1 MNNQDYWEDRAVWRM
16 YEQMQ
21 NAEAT
26 ANDIAKIYLKASRW
40 LQLEMEGIFEKYMT
54 KHKLSEAEARDL
66 LDSMNGATVQEIIH
80 KLENDEF
87 DQTKKELLAK
97 LEAPA
102 YQFRISR
109 LVDLHR
115 QIDAVMQTVYQQE
128 QQVST
133 AFYESLAEDAYYRS
147 VFDVQKRTGL
157 AFSFSHIDNNQ
168 IDRVLSM
175 NWSGKH
181 YSDRIWKN
189 TSGLAQTLKEEMLVS
204 LLTGRPERET
214 AEVISAKFASGAM
227 HARRLV
233 RTESAFV
240 SSELTAKSYEE
251 CGIEKY
257 RFLATLDLR
266 TSDICRSMD
275 GKVFPVSERKTGRNY
290 PPMHP
295 WCRSTTISI
304 ISNDDLQRMTR
315 AAYNPKTGRT
325 EKVPA
330 SMTYEEWHKK
340 YVEGNPEALAEEKA
354 IKNHA
359 SDKKQYDNY
368 KKILGND
375 FPDTFVK
382 FQKMKY
388 NEPEKWK
395 FMKLD
400 YQRRNELLQHPDKKL
415 PNAENVTAAE
425 AKFTKYLFGGNHS
438 EGLAKGRAFTSRL
451 GYDYNNWEE
460 LRKEVLSSA
469 NKYPARFLD
478 NNGYG
483 DRYEQK
489 IILYGKKGTPANV
502 LAGWMQ
508 KLDGSVSLSSVYIK
522 EIK

>member
-1 MNNQDYWEDRAVWRM
+1 MDNQEYWKNRSVWRM
-16 YEQMQ
+16 YEDMQ
-21 NAEAT
+21 KAEET
-26 ANDIAKIYLKASRW
+26 ADDIAKVYLKSSRW
-40 LQLEMEGIFEKYMT
+40 LQLVMEGIFERYMT
-54 KHKLSEAEARDL
+54 KHKLSETEARKL
-66 LDSMNGATVQEIIH
+66 LDSMNGTTVQEMLQ
-80 KLENDEF
+80 KLKNGEA
-87 DQTKKELLAK
+87 DQSKKELLAE

-102 YQFRISR
+102 YQFRLSR
-109 LVDLHR
+109 LAELQR
-115 QIDAVMQTVYQQE
+115 QIDAVMQSIYQQE
-128 QQVST
+128 QQIST
-133 AFYESLAEDAYYRS
+133 AFYESLAEDTYYRS
-147 VFDVQKRTGL
+147 IFEIQKRSGL
-157 AFSFSHIDNNQ
+157 AFNFSHIDNKQ

-189 TSGLAQTLKEEMLVS
+189 TGDLAQTLKEEMLVS

-214 AEVISAKFASGAM
+214 AELISNKFASGAM
-227 HARRLV
+227 QARRLV

-240 SSELTAKSYEE
+240 SGELTAKSYEE

-266 TSDICRSMD
+266 TSEICRSLD
-275 GKVFPVSERKTGRNY
+275 GKEFLVSDRKTGKNY

-295 WCRSTTISI
+295 WCRSTTLSVISDE
-304 ISNDDLQRMTR
+304 SLKKMER

-330 SMTYEEWHKK
+330 SMTYREWYKK

-359 SDKKQYDNY
+359 SDKKQYENY
-368 KKILGND
+368 KKVLGND
-375 FPDTFVK
+375 LPDSFVK

-388 NEPEKWK
+388 NEPDRWK

-508 KLDGSVSLSSVYIK
+508 KPDGSVTLSSVYIK